1 MAAGEKM
8 TRIPDKFFASFQ
20 QIGTK
25 KTFKKEELIY
35 LQNDS
40 ADFLYLIVEGR
51 VRVYTISSSGRETT
65 LEILEKGRIFGE
77 SSFLSGRVRPTTV
90 AAVNNV
96 TLILC
101 HVQNLIPLLSSSPEL
116 MTLLFQHLSETC
128 NHLCRQIYRLTN
140 FNRYQQ
146 IADFLLEETSA
157 ANIDKN
163 ITENTLPY
171 THEEIGGILGLNRV
185 TVSRVLSQFAR
196 QGLIQSDYGK
206 ITVLDRNGLENATK
220 NDAEL

>member
-1 MAAGEKM
+1 MI
-8 TRIPDKFFASFQ
+8 RIPDKYFASFR

-25 KTFKKEELIY
+25 KTYTKDEIIY

-40 ADFLYLIVEGR
+40 ADFLYLILEGR
-51 VRVYTISSSGRETT
+51 VRVYTISSAGRETT

-77 SSFLSGRVRPTTV
+77 SSFLTGRVRPTTV

-96 TLILC
+96 TLVLC
-101 HVQNLIPLLSSSPEL
+101 QVQNLIPLLSASPEL

-128 NHLCRQIYRLTN
+128 NHLCHQIYRLTN

-146 IADFLLEETSA
+146 IADFLLEETCA
-157 ANIDKN
+157 VNGDKD
-163 ITENTLPY
+163 ITENSLPY
-171 THEEIGGILGLNRV
+171 THEEIGCILGLNRV

-196 QGLIQSDYGK
+196 QGLIQNDYGK
-206 ITVLDRNGLENATK
+206 ITVLDRKGLEQTTK
-220 NDAEL
+220 NDSEL